1 MVQPPHQGTD
11 LRRALGVPLYA
22 QILAQFKVSP
32 QDLEAAL
39 NDPAA
44 EARIRQDMDSGE
56 RSGVDGTPAF
66 FINGT
71 KFAPRGGFGDV
82 FTEVQRLL
90 GAR

>member
-1 MVQPPHQGTD
+1 M
-11 LRRALGVPLYA
+11 
-22 QILAQFKVSP
+22 SP

-71 KFAPRGGFGDV
+71 KFAPRGFGDV